1 MLTKAVF
8 IYSNPD
14 LVLEKH
20 L

>member
-14 LVLEKH
+14 LVLKKH